1 MTLRSK
7 TQSIRCQLAL
17 RGLGI
22 VTLAVLAGCAGAPGG
37 KGGSARSTIGP
48 TEIPAPL
55 PASPEQALDIRAR
68 NAILDVAFAE
78 GTLAARAQ
86 RDALLIQ
93 GTDASTA
100 TLIDSDIAWL
110 EGDSKKANALLDGLT
125 STDPKSYDTLL
136 AERQKRASQQNLWL
150 KSARLAHQRLQLAR
164 DITTQAELK
173 NALWSQLM
181 QLDDN
186 QLRTAS
192 RRSGVADW
200 RDWLALVQAYREDRS
215 SVNRWLANHK
225 NHSALNPLPSGLSE
239 WLNTKTPNIVA
250 VLLPLSGK
258 LSSVGLAVLE
268 GTIDNLYR
276 TYPNPKQ
283 RPQLLTIDTDE
294 YSDAV
299 SAYQSAVDR
308 GAELVIGPLTKSQAQ
323 VLGNLSQRPTP
334 VIALN
339 RPEAL
344 APRQADSWLS
354 LSLAPEDEAR
364 QIARIA
370 FGKGLRRSVIIRP
383 DNDWGRRMEAA
394 LQQTWR
400 QLGGTVRGS
409 VALTAT
415 TPASEQISRVVG
427 GFASES
433 RIKAVERA
441 FETPVEARARRHED
455 FDSLFLLT
463 QTPDEARSLRPLLV
477 FHYSGDIPVFS
488 PSSIYS
494 GQQQLQNRDLNDV
507 IFVETPAIINSP
519 DTDRFTRLKAL
530 GHDAV
535 LLLDHWQQA
544 LKTQTPFAW
553 GDTGL
558 LSRLPNGEVT
568 RELIPVEFAGD
579 KVRRLRLP

>member
-164 DITTQAELK
+164 DITTQTELK

-215 SVNRWLANHK
+215 SVNRWLAK
-225 NHSALNPLPSGLSE
+225 
-239 WLNTKTPNIVA
+239 
-250 VLLPLSGK
+250 
-258 LSSVGLAVLE
+258 
-268 GTIDNLYR
+268 
-276 TYPNPKQ
+276 
-283 RPQLLTIDTDE
+283 PQK
-294 YSDAV
+294 
-299 SAYQSAVDR
+299 
-308 GAELVIGPLTKSQAQ
+308 P
-323 VLGNLSQRPTP
+323 
-334 VIALN
+334 
-339 RPEAL
+339 
-344 APRQADSWLS
+344 
-354 LSLAPEDEAR
+354 
-364 QIARIA
+364 
-370 FGKGLRRSVIIRP
+370 F
-383 DNDWGRRMEAA
+383 
-394 LQQTWR
+394 
-400 QLGGTVRGS
+400 
-409 VALTAT
+409 
-415 TPASEQISRVVG
+415 
-427 GFASES
+427 
-433 RIKAVERA
+433 RA
-441 FETPVEARARRHED
+441 
-455 FDSLFLLT
+455 
-463 QTPDEARSLRPLLV
+463 
-477 FHYSGDIPVFS
+477 
-488 PSSIYS
+488 
-494 GQQQLQNRDLNDV
+494 
-507 IFVETPAIINSP
+507 
-519 DTDRFTRLKAL
+519 
-530 GHDAV
+530 
-535 LLLDHWQQA
+535 
-544 LKTQTPFAW
+544 
-553 GDTGL
+553 
-558 LSRLPNGEVT
+558 
-568 RELIPVEFAGD
+568 
-579 KVRRLRLP
+579 